1 VAFTRK
7 ATTLVTRRGFT
18 LIELLVVI
26 AIIAILAAIL
36 FPVFAK
42 VREKARQTS
51 CLSNEKQL
59 GLGLIQYQQDN
70 NETFPCVADTWG
82 EGWAG
87 RVYPYVKS
95 TGVFACPD
103 DPTAPAASDLYR
115 VSYALNG
122 NLALSPPPPIGTYYL
137 SGFQYPNLAS
147 DTAPASTVML
157 FEIQNQKGGDGT
169 VSGYG
174 VQLLNIL
181 EADSSTGTG
190 SVSGGCDKNGGYT
203 AATPGDG
210 VVNGNNCAGEYATGD
225 IGGYPLTNYVATAD
239 GVHTGGSNFLE
250 CDGHAKW
257 ERPSQVSGGISA
269 QAPQNAEVHSTADDG
284 GLAAGTGSMTQATN
298 NGGGTVALTFS
309 PI

>member
-1 VAFTRK
+1 M
-7 ATTLVTRRGFT
+7 
-18 LIELLVVI
+18 LVVI

-59 GLGLIQYQQDN
+59 GLGLIQYQQDYDEN
-70 NETFPCVADTWG
+70 FPIVADIWG

-87 RVYPYVKS
+87 RIYPYVKS

-122 NLALSPPPPIGTYYL
+122 NLAGVDPAGTTYYD
-137 SGFQYPNLAS
+137 SGNQYPNLAS
-147 DTAPASTVML
+147 DDAPASTVML
-157 FEIQNQKGGDGT
+157 FEIQGQKGGDGT
-169 VSGYG
+169 VNGFG
-174 VQLLNIL
+174 VQLLNPL

-190 SVSGGCDKNGGYT
+190 SISGGCSGS
-203 AATPGDG
+203 
-210 VVNGNNCAGEYATGD
+210 VLNGNNCAAVYATGD
-225 IGGYPLTNYVATAD
+225 IGNYPLTNYVATTT

-250 CDGHAKW
+250 VDGHAKW
-257 ERPSQVSGGISA
+257 VIPGQVSGGISA
-269 QAPQNAEVHSTADDG
+269 SSPTSVEVHNVTKDAG
-284 GLAAGTGSMTQATN
+284 FAAGTTSMTQAAS
-298 NGGGTVALTFS
+298 NGGTTVALTFS